1 MGASPTPTEVKM
13 EHLRVTILV
22 SADTSALFW
31 WALATFDWL
40 RWRKWG
46 AVSRELTANAQE
58 LVDSRLGWW
67 DMRRRTVLAS
77 DITAIEFH
85 PVWGNLTPRR
95 AMGSLTIRRRT
106 GWRLRYRL
114 SSLDQELPRRIAE
127 RLAAVLGKPLE
138 APTR

>member
-1 MGASPTPTEVKM
+1 
-13 EHLRVTILV
+13 
-22 SADTSALFW
+22 
-31 WALATFDWL
+31 
-40 RWRKWG
+40 
-46 AVSRELTANAQE
+46 
-58 LVDSRLGWW
+58 
-67 DMRRRTVLAS
+67 MRRRTVLAS

>member
-1 MGASPTPTEVKM
+1 MGAIPTPNEAKL

-22 SADTSALFW
+22 SAIASALFW
-31 WALATFDWL
+31 WSLATFGWL

-46 AVSRELTANAQE
+46 SVSRELTANAQE

-67 DMRRRTVLAS
+67 EMRRRTVLAS
-77 DITAIEFH
+77 DITAIKFR

-95 AMGSLTIRRRT
+95 AVASLTIRRRS

-114 SSLDQELPRRIAE
+114 SSLDQKLPRRIAE

-138 APTR
+138 ES